1 MNRGSYKKGG
11 FFNFGCFRFVCKK
24 DFFLN
29 FLKRIEKYSV
39 IIIPQKLKG
48 FFKKTELSLS
58 FGAFSCGY
66 LKSLVR
72 DPHSFKR
79 VSHSF
84 KKALSVF

>member
-1 MNRGSYKKGG
+1 M
-11 FFNFGCFRFVCKK
+11 FGLVVKRI
-24 DFFLN
+24 FLN

-48 FFKKTELSLS
+48 FFKKAELSLS

-72 DPHSFKR
+72 DPHSCEAPKR
-79 VSHSF
+79 
-84 KKALSVF
+84 

>member
-1 MNRGSYKKGG
+1 MQS
-11 FFNFGCFRFVCKK
+11 FFSKT
-24 DFFLN
+24 
-29 FLKRIEKYSV
+29 
-39 IIIPQKLKG
+39 QG
-48 FFKKTELSLS
+48 FFKKVGLSLS

-72 DPHSFKR
+72 